1 MISQLRKLHIYDR
14 FRLIF
19 ASSCILLGLVFWQNR
34 PEYVPARLPFPGETI
49 SVGGSAKDLGARD
62 DLCSQLSQP
71 DGYLLFVGTIDM
83 SSLSFNE
90 GFFQT
95 ANEENGIF
103 FEFESPALVR
113 LGVRLADGTTERV
126 KFTSLRNT
134 NAFNFLI
141 LIQGSGRIRLV
152 GKQTDE
158 TFEIGQFAISCNEW
172 RIGSANESGVFD
184 GEITMSISAGSSVKD
199 ADATL
204 DNYIMDFDSNLPST
218 TYKWPLY
225 TGLLLLALGN
235 PFKFFQK
242 VTKN

>member
-1 MISQLRKLHIYDR
+1 MISQLRKLHFYDR
-14 FRLIF
+14 FRFIF
-19 ASSCILLGLVFWQNR
+19 ASSCILLGLVFWQSR
-34 PEYVPARLPFPGETI
+34 PEYVPVQIPIIGETT
-49 SVGGSAKDLGARD
+49 SVSGSAKDLGTRD

-83 SSLSFNE
+83 SSRSFNE

-95 ANEENGIF
+95 ANEEDGIF
-103 FEFESPALVR
+103 FEFEASSLVR

-152 GKQTDE
+152 GEETDE
-158 TFEIGQFAISCNEW
+158 MFEIGKIAISCDDW
-172 RIGSANESGVFD
+172 RIGSANESSDFG
-184 GEITMSISAGSSVKD
+184 GKITMSISAGSSVKN
-199 ADATL
+199 ADEIL
-204 DNYIMDFDSNLPST
+204 DNYIKDFDSNLPST

-225 TGLLLLALGN
+225 IGLLLLAFGN
-235 PFKFFQK
+235 PFKFLQK
-242 VTKN
+242 VTKD